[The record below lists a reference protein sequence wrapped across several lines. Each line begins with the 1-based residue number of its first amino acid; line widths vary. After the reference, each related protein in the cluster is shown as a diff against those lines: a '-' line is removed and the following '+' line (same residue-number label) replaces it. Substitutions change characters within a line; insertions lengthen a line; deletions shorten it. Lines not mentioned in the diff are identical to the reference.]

1 MALRADTGAFIGSPQ
16 QLPSLSGGAGGYV
29 IPLDENPP
37 GGWRGGRTA
46 TVTGTAVED
55 PVGRCRAGDA
65 FVARL
70 APSEPLRGLYR
81 ATGGR

>member
-37 GGWRGGRTA
+37 PGG
-46 TVTGTAVED
+46 
-55 PVGRCRAGDA
+55 VGPQR
-65 FVARL
+65 
-70 APSEPLRGLYR
+70 
-81 ATGGR
+81 